1 MPGKKLSEET
11 QWFLRNLQ
19 KLQDDFAESVGAQI
33 VTTDKNGDLITKMS
47 GQMKVCSD
55 FIQKTEK
62 GKKSCTDTYHTAVG
76 LVKKMKEPAFIDCF
90 AGYASLWV
98 PVKTREGEIVGS
110 ITGCGGRYDRGERRE
125 ELKERFTKL
134 ANDLGITVN
143 EDYLKE
149 AIDEVKVVTEEEM
162 KKRAERLAK
171 LVGMLAEE
179 TALSEAFGI
188 KGKEW

>member
-1 MPGKKLSEET
+1 MAEKKLSGEA

-19 KLQDDFAESVGAQI
+19 KLQDDFAESIGAQI
-33 VTTDKNGDLITKMS
+33 VTTDKDGGLITKMS
-47 GQMKVCSD
+47 GQMKVCGD

-62 GKKSCTDTYHTAVG
+62 GKKSCTDTYKTALG
-76 LVKKMKEPAFIDCF
+76 LVKTMKEPAFMDCF

-98 PVKTREGEIVGS
+98 PIKVRGDIVGS
-110 ITGCGGRYDRGERRE
+110 ITGCGGRFDRE
-125 ELKERFTKL
+125 EKREGVEKKFTKL
-134 ANDLGITVN
+134 AEDLGITVD
-143 EDYLKE
+143 EKYLKA
-149 AIDEVKVVTEEEM
+149 AIDNVKVVTEEEM

-171 LVGMLAEE
+171 LVGILAEE